1 MTGRVTRWE
10 LSTSAS
16 FKDFPPD
23 DVRKVLLTTT
33 RTLEH
38 QHADICFPRKSVCV
52 SSILPY
58 FPHFPVV
65 ELRKLLSVLPSLAP
79 PCHFSLRFQR
89 AAPIFFWAKLHSPAN
104 IHIVHAFVFY
114 CIFPIRLYIFPT
126 ILRLPSALKAPKKK
140 NRKTLFSPPKL
151 KRDFPFSSPCLEAP
165 HSIVL
170 HTFCPSRS
178 QLGSIV
184 IAIMSGWSFLRSGL
198 ALISKMNVLFGE
210 WKPAGIRI

>member
-1 MTGRVTRWE
+1 MSGRVTPWE

-38 QHADICFPRKSVCV
+38 QHADICFPRTSVCV

-89 AAPIFFWAKLHSPAN
+89 AAPIFSVETPSLPQ
-104 IHIVHAFVFY
+104 IY
-114 CIFPIRLYIFPT
+114 TLYMLLYFIAYSLFACTFSRPY
-126 ILRLPSALKAPKKK
+126 SACLQHLKPPKK
-140 NRKTLFSPPKL
+140 RTGKL
-151 KRDFPFSSPCLEAP
+151 YFRPL
-165 HSIVL
+165 
-170 HTFCPSRS
+170 
-178 QLGSIV
+178 
-184 IAIMSGWSFLRSGL
+184 
-198 ALISKMNVLFGE
+198 N
-210 WKPAGIRI
+210 